1 MQGVTE
7 DLQAQGERATLR
19 FLDGVSSLRRNDSK
33 VMSKTSQ
40 LLPQVHCSPKFLSGG
55 AIWVS
60 SDVFSAQ
67 I

>member
-1 MQGVTE
+1 ME
-7 DLQAQGERATLR
+7 DLILQVQGERETLR
-19 FLDGVSSLRRNDSK
+19 VLDGVSSLRRKDSK

-40 LLPQVHCSPKFLSGG
+40 LLSHVHCSPKFLSGG
-55 AIWVS
+55 AIRVS